1 MKGYEKNMEKIKSV
15 DLLNFKEQ
23 LEHFMIYEIER
34 NPNSH
39 RGCKDFDDTWT
50 TESAC
55 QTVLYK
61 VNSLINEID
70 KKASEENYE

>member
-1 MKGYEKNMEKIKSV
+1 MRENMEKIKSV
-15 DLLNFKEQ
+15 DLLKFKEQ
-23 LEHFMIYEIER
+23 LESFMIYEIER

-39 RGCKDFDDTWT
+39 CGCKDFDDSWT

-61 VNSLINEID
+61 VNSLINEI
-70 KKASEENYE
+70 YEKEQDE